1 MFMLSALLKGD
12 NQLTASDHA
21 SDTSNDPPDAPDD
34 APDVSDDGHNA
45 HDAVT
50 RTVLGHQ
57 PDSLHQGRDLSL
69 HSLLPG
75 LRCQSN
81 QFYEAVSGYDTAA
94 SFVQSIDARMHGNH
108 LASAFPADMSLNYLN
123 NANAILDQTLSGFPF
138 NSSFDPSHAFTQPSH
153 PEAQPHQSTDATPP
167 TTIQSK
173 ETKHRQQLDKKL
185 QLRKEN
191 RLFKQQLGASKPA
204 NAFILYRRDRVEE
217 IKTKYANKIPFQD
230 VSRIV
235 GHLWKQESFEV
246 REAYFN
252 RAAVLRE
259 EHARLHGDKYKV
271 FQEKKKDIKR
281 KIQEEIETPTAD
293 W

>member
-12 NQLTASDHA
+12 NQLTACDHA
-21 SDTSNDPPDAPDD
+21 CDEAPDD
-34 APDVSDDGHNA
+34 ATDVSDDA
-45 HDAVT
+45 HDAVS

-57 PDSLHQGRDLSL
+57 PDSLHQGRNLSL
-69 HSLLPG
+69 HSLLPH

-81 QFYEAVSGYDTAA
+81 QFHDAVSGYDVQKAA
-94 SFVQSIDARMHGNH
+94 SFAQSIDARMHGNH
-108 LASAFPADMSLNYLN
+108 LASAFPTDMSLSYLN
-123 NANAILDQTLSGFPF
+123 NSNAILDQTSTGFPF
-138 NSSFDPSHAFTQPSH
+138 NSSFDPSHAFAH
-153 PEAQPHQSTDATPP
+153 TDTTP
-167 TTIQSK
+167 TTAIQSK

-281 KIQEEIETPTAD
+281 KIQEEIEAHSDPTSD

>member
-1 MFMLSALLKGD
+1 MFMLSTLLKGG
-12 NQLTASDHA
+12 NQTTCDHA
-21 SDTSNDPPDAPDD
+21 CDDTS
-34 APDVSDDGHNA
+34 DVSDVSE
-45 HDAVT
+45 DARRDAAVAQT
-50 RTVLGHQ
+50 PLGQH
-57 PDSLHQGRDLSL
+57 PDSLNQGRDLSL
-69 HSLLPG
+69 HSLLPD
-75 LRCQSN
+75 LRCQSS
-81 QFYEAVSGYDTAA
+81 QFHEAVSGYDTAA
-94 SFVQSIDARMHGNH
+94 SFVQSIDASMHGNH
-108 LASAFPADMSLNYLN
+108 LASPFPADISLSYLN
-123 NANAILDQTLSGFPF
+123 SSNAILDQTLSGFPF
-138 NSSFDPSHAFTQPSH
+138 STSFDPSHAFTHASHTETQTQPS
-153 PEAQPHQSTDATPP
+153 TDTIPP
-167 TTIQSK
+167 TTAQSK
-173 ETKHRQQLDKKL
+173 ETKHRQLLDKKL

-217 IKTKYANKIPFQD
+217 IKARYANKIPFQD

-281 KIQEEIETPTAD
+281 KIQEEIEAYSDPASD